1 MKIYLKKGVE
11 VETDKLPKGCNY
23 DNLNEAITVNN
34 DDVVTISEE
43 ELQTEKV
50 WSFAKGVGM
59 GVIAAGTFMVGYI
72 VKQRATIDFKTD
84 ECSEN
89 YSKKTKKI
97 KKNNYF
103 ESLKESKA
111 QEYAKELLGEQE
123 D

>member
-1 MKIYLKKGVE
+1 MKIYLKNGVE
-11 VETDKLPKGCNY
+11 VETDKLPKGCHY

-72 VKQRATIDFKTD
+72 VKQRSAIDLRT
-84 ECSEN
+84 EEYSEL
-89 YSKKTKKI
+89 YSKQTKKI
-97 KKNNYF
+97 NENNYL
-103 ESLKESKA
+103 ENLKRSKA
-111 QEYAKELLGEQE
+111 QKYAEELLGEAE

>member
-50 WSFAKGVGM
+50 WSFAKGVGL
-59 GVIAAGTFMVGYI
+59 GIIAAGTFMVGY
-72 VKQRATIDFKTD
+72 VVNQRAKIDFQTEQGAEK
-84 ECSEN
+84 
-89 YSKKTKKI
+89 YSKKSKKI
-97 KKNNYF
+97 V
-103 ESLKESKA
+103 ESKYLEKLKESKA
-111 QEYAKELLGEQE
+111 QKYAEELLGEPE